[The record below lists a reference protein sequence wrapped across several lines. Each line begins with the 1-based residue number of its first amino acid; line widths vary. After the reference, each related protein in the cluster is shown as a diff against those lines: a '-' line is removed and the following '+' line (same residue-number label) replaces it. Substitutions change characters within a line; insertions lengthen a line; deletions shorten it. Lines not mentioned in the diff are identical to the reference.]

1 MTYCLDFREIVMDYK
16 AKEGLTFEQTSHH
29 FGVGI
34 RTLFRWNKALSPCR
48 HRQKP
53 ATKIDMDALK
63 ADIQDWPDDYQ
74 WERAKRLGVSQSCIH
89 YALKRLGVSYKKTLK
104 HSKAND
110 QARTEFKK
118 KIAHYESSGQTIIYL
133 DESGFAVDSPRTHGY
148 SKKGQRCYGTQDWH
162 AKGRTNAIGAIES
175 HLNKL

>member
-1 MTYCLDFREIVMDYK
+1 MTYCLDFRERVMDYK

-34 RTLFRWNKALSPCR
+34 RTLFRWNKVLSPCR

-89 YALKRLGVSYKKTLK
+89 YALKRLGVSYKKN
-104 HSKAND
+104 A
-110 QARTEFKK
+110 
-118 KIAHYESSGQTIIYL
+118 QT
-133 DESGFAVDSPRTHGY
+133 SQS
-148 SKKGQRCYGTQDWH
+148 QRPGSY
-162 AKGRTNAIGAIES
+162 RI
-175 HLNKL
+175 

>member
-1 MTYCLDFREIVMDYK
+1 MTYCLDFRERVMDYK

-63 ADIQDWPDDYQ
+63 ANIQDWPDD
-74 WERAKRLGVSQSCIH
+74 
-89 YALKRLGVSYKKTLK
+89 
-104 HSKAND
+104 
-110 QARTEFKK
+110 
-118 KIAHYESSGQTIIYL
+118 
-133 DESGFAVDSPRTHGY
+133 
-148 SKKGQRCYGTQDWH
+148 
-162 AKGRTNAIGAIES
+162 
-175 HLNKL
+175 